1 MAGFLYGPPRKLAKV
16 TDLINADLVTHI
28 TPGPE
33 FAAMIRMTFDVIT
46 GTLITLNRIC
56 LSITAALAIS
66 SFASIASPSR
76 VSAEIASVQDAL
88 EEEVLEQEAFEQV
101 AVAFAMMTWLPRL
114 EGACDL
120 YKKGFFAESEL
131 PEAYRTL
138 YQSYVVE
145 NPTPESAKTFS
156 KLMELLEGGPQA
168 MAEYFQEDNAEEF
181 DGKFFTG
188 CPLPTKALGF

>member
-1 MAGFLYGPPRKLAKV
+1 MPPSFQRFESLPSLAKPLDIRTGV
-16 TDLINADLVTHI
+16 LV
-28 TPGPE
+28 P
-33 FAAMIRMTFDVIT
+33 
-46 GTLITLNRIC
+46 LNRIC

-76 VSAEIASVQDAL
+76 VSAETASIQDAL

-101 AVAFAMMTWLPRL
+101 AVAFAMMVWLPRL

-145 NPTPESAKTFS
+145 NPSPEATQTFS

>member
-1 MAGFLYGPPRKLAKV
+1 MGDGGCGLGRWRCLKSEDPHPVSGGRCRYRRHQLGQRRPCDPHRSKGLKLLPSLASP
-16 TDLINADLVTHI
+16 L
-28 TPGPE
+28 
-33 FAAMIRMTFDVIT
+33 DVRT
-46 GTLITLNRIC
+46 RALAPLNRLC

-145 NPTPESAKTFS
+145 NPTPESAKTFRS
-156 KLMELLEGGPQA
+156 LWS
-168 MAEYFQEDNAEEF
+168 F
-181 DGKFFTG
+181 
-188 CPLPTKALGF
+188 

>member
-1 MAGFLYGPPRKLAKV
+1 MLPSLAGPLDLRTRALA
-16 TDLINADLVTHI
+16 
-28 TPGPE
+28 P
-33 FAAMIRMTFDVIT
+33 
-46 GTLITLNRIC
+46 LNRIC

-66 SFASIASPSR
+66 SFSSIASPPR

-101 AVAFAMMTWLPRL
+101 AVAFAMMMWLPRL

-188 CPLPTKALGF
+188 CPLPNKALGF